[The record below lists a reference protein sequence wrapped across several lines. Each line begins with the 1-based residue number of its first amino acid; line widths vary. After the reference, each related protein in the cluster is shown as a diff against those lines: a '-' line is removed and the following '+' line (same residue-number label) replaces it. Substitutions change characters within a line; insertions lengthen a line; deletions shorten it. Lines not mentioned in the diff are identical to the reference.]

1 MSLRVDLLDSRFLLQ
16 GPATL
21 LAELAAV
28 VPAGAHNLAALE
40 IDVAD
45 DVLTDVLTLLNMTAL
60 AQCRSF
66 AVHAG
71 VVAGPYG
78 AIALPAVSGAG
89 KSTLVAACLRA
100 GFGYVSDE
108 ALVLDWDSGDV
119 QPYPKWL
126 SLSPWSA
133 NHVGLVAGDD
143 ERAYPPKLLGT
154 LAGPARLAHV
164 VLPVRR
170 PGPATLEPA
179 SRAAAAHRLLEMSFN
194 HYQRP
199 QRAFALVA
207 DLLKG
212 AQAWQLGYEDAT
224 EGAHLVAAH
233 LKDSAETTAVRGTA

>member
-1 MSLRVDLLDSRFLLQ
+1 MSLRVDLLDSHFLLE
-16 GPATL
+16 GPPTL
-21 LAELAAV
+21 LAEIAAV
-28 VPAGAHNLAALE
+28 VPAGAPDLAALE
-40 IDVAD
+40 INLGGD
-45 DVLTDVLTLLNMTAL
+45 DLTAALTLLNMTAL

-71 VVAGPYG
+71 VVSGPAGV
-78 AIALPAVSGAG
+78 IALPAVSGAG

-100 GFGYVSDE
+100 GLGYISDE
-108 ALVLDWDSGDV
+108 ALVVDWDTGEV

-133 NHVGLVAGDD
+133 THVGLVAGDD
-143 ERAYPPKLLGT
+143 ERAYPATLLGT
-154 LAGPARLAHV
+154 LAGPTRLAHV

-170 PGPATLEPA
+170 PGPATLQPA

-207 DLLKG
+207 DLLEA
-212 AQAWQLGYEDAT
+212 AQAWQLGYAEAT
-224 EGAHLVAAH
+224 EGARLLAAH
-233 LKDSAETTAVRGTA
+233 LGDSADITAARGTA